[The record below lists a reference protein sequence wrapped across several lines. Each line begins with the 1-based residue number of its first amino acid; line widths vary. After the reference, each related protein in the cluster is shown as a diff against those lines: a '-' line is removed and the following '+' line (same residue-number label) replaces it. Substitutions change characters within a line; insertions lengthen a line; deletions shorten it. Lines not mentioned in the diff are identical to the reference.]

1 VVVVDQME
9 EQVQVELEVEELV
22 RQHVLQVLV
31 MQEELTLAVEVE
43 EHNIVFLMDLADMV
57 VQES

>member
-1 VVVVDQME
+1 ME

-22 RQHVLQVLV
+22 RQHVLQVMV

-43 EHNIVFLMDLADMV
+43 EHNIVLLMDLADMV

>member
-22 RQHVLQVLV
+22 RQHVLQVMV

-43 EHNIVFLMDLADMV
+43 EHNIVLLMDLADMV